1 MAIKGKI
8 LGVGDGK
15 VDTWGGTQRKRV
27 TRKEEKKNKVGDFW
41 QERIRERGRNFG
53 RGAQSFVASFH

>member
-1 MAIKGKI
+1 VVIKGKI

-15 VDTWGGTQRKRV
+15 VDTLGETQRKRV

-41 QERIRERGRNFG
+41 HERIRERGRNFG
-53 RGAQSFVASFH
+53 RGA